1 MSEPDQL
8 ESEPLD
14 ELDFDWLMPDSSA
27 DRVIVASSAEPVIPA
42 SSTDPVIAA
51 SSADPVISDQAALP
65 RAPQQPRALQFSRL
79 LSVAKGSR
87 RILPFV
93 ACIVMAS
100 VVYILWDRYAS
111 ATSATVAVP
120 HATATVAVPN
130 GRTIIDSRPQGL
142 EVVIDEEARGKTPVK
157 LVLPLGNHTLKI
169 QANAETRSI
178 PLTIE
183 AGTITSQFVDFGE
196 PAQKTGRLLVE
207 GARGSVVRLDGAVV
221 GTSPLTLADVT
232 AGEHK
237 LVVGTGGSAIT
248 RGVTILS
255 GATTSIV
262 AAGSPPSTTAGWV
275 SFKAPF
281 EMQVFEAER
290 LVGTTSMERIM
301 LPPGAHRFELVNAPL
316 EFRTTTSVQ
325 VVAGSTATAKIAIP
339 NGLLSVNALPWAE
352 VEIDGKP
359 VGTTPLANI
368 SLPIGSHRVV
378 WRHPQLGERDRTVA
392 ITATAHA
399 RVGVNFGQ

>member
-1 MSEPDQL
+1 MSEPDRL
-8 ESEPLD
+8 EPEPLG
-14 ELDFDWLMPDSSA
+14 EEEFDWPQP
-27 DRVIVASSAEPVIPA
+27 ASSAEPVIG
-42 SSTDPVIAA
+42 DKAA
-51 SSADPVISDQAALP
+51 TPRVPQRPTAL
-65 RAPQQPRALQFSRL
+65 ALSRL
-79 LSVAKGSR
+79 LSVVKDS

-93 ACIVMAS
+93 ACVVMAS
-100 VVYILWDRYAS
+100 VVYMFWDRYAP
-111 ATSATVAVP
+111 APSATVAVP
-120 HATATVAVPN
+120 NGTATVAVPN
-130 GRTIIDSRPQGL
+130 GTTIIDSRPRGL
-142 EVVIDEEARGKTPVK
+142 EVVIDEETRGKTPVK

-169 QANAETRSI
+169 QTNAETRSI
-178 PLTIE
+178 PLSIE
-183 AGTITSQFVDFGE
+183 AGTITSQFVDFGQSA
-196 PAQKTGRLLVE
+196 PKTGRLLVE
-207 GARGSVVRLDGAVV
+207 GAQGSVVRLDGAVV
-221 GTSPLTLADVT
+221 GKSPLTLADVT

-237 LVVGTGGSAIT
+237 VVVGTGDSAIT
-248 RGVTILS
+248 RGVTIRP

-262 AAGSPPSTTAGWV
+262 AAVSPPPTTAGWV

-316 EFRTTTSVQ
+316 EFRTTTSLQ
-325 VVAGSTATAKIAIP
+325 VVVGSTATANIAIP

-378 WRHPQLGERDRTVA
+378 WRHPQLGERERTVA
-392 ITATAHA
+392 ITATAPA
-399 RVGVNFGQ
+399 RVGVDFGQ

>member
-1 MSEPDQL
+1 MNEPDRL
-8 ESEPLD
+8 EPEPEPLD
-14 ELDFDWLMPDSSA
+14 EEDFDWPLP
-27 DRVIVASSAEPVIPA
+27 
-42 SSTDPVIAA
+42 A
-51 SSADPVISDQAALP
+51 SSADPVISDKAATP
-65 RAPQQPRALQFSRL
+65 RAPQQPTALPLSSL
-79 LSVAKGSR
+79 LSVEKGSIL
-87 RILPFV
+87 ILPFV
-93 ACIVMAS
+93 ACVVMAS
-100 VVYILWDRYAS
+100 VVYILWDHYAP
-111 ATSATVAVP
+111 ATSATVA
-120 HATATVAVPN
+120 APN
-130 GRTIIDSRPQGL
+130 GTTIIDSRPQGL

-169 QANAETRSI
+169 QTNAETRSI
-178 PLTIE
+178 PLSIE
-183 AGTITSQFVDFGE
+183 AGTITSQFVDFGQS
-196 PAQKTGRLLVE
+196 AQKTGRLLVE
-207 GARGSVVRLDGAVV
+207 GAQGSVVRLDGAVV

-237 LVVGTGGSAIT
+237 VVVGTGDSAIT
-248 RGVTILS
+248 RGVTILP

-262 AAGSPPSTTAGWV
+262 AAVSPPSPTAGWV

-281 EMQVFEAER
+281 ELQVFEAER

-325 VVAGSTATAKIAIP
+325 VVAGSTATANIAIP

-368 SLPIGSHRVV
+368 SLSIGSHRVV
-378 WRHPQLGERDRTVA
+378 WRHPQLGERERTVA
-392 ITATAHA
+392 ITATAPA
-399 RVGVNFGQ
+399 RVGVDFGQ